1 VFTDLAVLLADGGRS
16 INDLAV
22 LRDQSVLFGPVA
34 ATATAWW
41 VLDKIDPAMLN
52 RLRAA
57 RVLAREQLWVQRSE
71 TTGPIGGHHG
81 GGRTRRG
88 LRIMLD
94 ATLVTTHSDKES
106 AAATLQGGWGFQ
118 PLTAWLDNTG
128 EALAAVL
135 RPGNAGSNT
144 ATDHIAV
151 ADLALAQI
159 PDQYRHGVPIPVSA
173 DGAGRAWLAH
183 LRSQRETCVDLEFSV
198 GFTMTASVQTVLR
211 PPPTPTRHA
220 SHFPV

>member
-106 AAATLQGGWGFQ
+106 AAATFKGGWGFH

-144 ATDHIAV
+144 AADHIAV
-151 ADLALAQI
+151 TDLALAQI
-159 PDQYRHGVPIPVSA
+159 PDAHSTRGQGSLARLRSSDARGYASWDRCSA
-173 DGAGRAWLAH
+173 DAALWYNAAERAAMLAVNGPQ
-183 LRSQRETCVDLEFSV
+183 SCP
-198 GFTMTASVQTVLR
+198 MAA
-211 PPPTPTRHA
+211 PTPY
-220 SHFPV
+220 P